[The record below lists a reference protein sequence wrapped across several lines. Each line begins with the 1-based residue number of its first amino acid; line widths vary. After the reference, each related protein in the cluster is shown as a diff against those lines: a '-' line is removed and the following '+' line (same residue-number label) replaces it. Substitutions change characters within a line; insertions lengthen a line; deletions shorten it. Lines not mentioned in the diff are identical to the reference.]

1 MTKAHA
7 KRLATIAKRRGIKKM
22 GKNELISDLTRLEW
36 FAGMA
41 LNAWIDTDHWTNATD
56 LAKRCFDVAEAM
68 LAESERREK

>member
-1 MTKAHA
+1 
-7 KRLATIAKRRGIKKM
+7 M